1 MNTVF
6 KLIAVSASCLAALS
20 LPACSR
26 DDSKTAGQGVD
37 KTIDNVK
44 AQAESAKTATKD
56 AANRVSSSA
65 TDATITTK
73 VNATL
78 VADAG
83 LKVMKV
89 DVDTK
94 DGRVSLMGTA
104 PDEAAR
110 ERATTMVKLIDGVTS
125 VDNQLRVAAKP

>member
-1 MNTVF
+1 MF

-26 DDSKTAGQGVD
+26 DDSTTAGQGVD
-37 KTIDNVK
+37 KTIDSVK

-73 VNATL
+73 VNAAL